1 MKRFNFL
8 AKILFLFFAV
18 ANLGLVTVSC
28 SDDDDCDSQS
38 FECYSCKGQIIE
50 KDIHVYGCILKVN
63 ENNYYWFKDPD
74 EYIVDYYV
82 CNVKTMKDLLKKL
95 KLSKEY
101 IIENKIQLDLTMDLK
116 EFEGMTTGLVYDVIV
131 KDIKIHK

>member
-1 MKRFNFL
+1 
-8 AKILFLFFAV
+8 
-18 ANLGLVTVSC
+18 
-28 SDDDDCDSQS
+28 
-38 FECYSCKGQIIE
+38 
-50 KDIHVYGCILKVN
+50 
-63 ENNYYWFKDPD
+63 
-74 EYIVDYYV
+74 
-82 CNVKTMKDLLKKL
+82 MKDLLKKL